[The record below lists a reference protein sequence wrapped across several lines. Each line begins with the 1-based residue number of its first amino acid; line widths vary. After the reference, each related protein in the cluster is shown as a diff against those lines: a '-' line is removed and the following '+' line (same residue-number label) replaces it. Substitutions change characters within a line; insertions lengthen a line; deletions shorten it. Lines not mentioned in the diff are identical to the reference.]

1 MTFWVLTLWKNALA
15 TVMFCYSGRAFT
27 GLKKRQKKKQRWD
40 CVMSVATIR
49 LGCSLFS
56 FFFFEGR
63 ELVTDILGSE
73 QSICTVAKTV
83 DNFMIIC
90 GSMRLFL

>member
-1 MTFWVLTLWKNALA
+1 
-15 TVMFCYSGRAFT
+15 
-27 GLKKRQKKKQRWD
+27 
-40 CVMSVATIR
+40 MSVATIR
-49 LGCSLFS
+49 LGCSLFFF

-83 DNFMIIC
+83 GNFMIIC
-90 GSMRLFL
+90 GSVRLFL